1 MAEKIASHSKLIVAM
16 CKESVNQ
23 AYETT
28 LQEGLLF
35 EKRTFHT
42 TFATVFNYHT
52 FLSKDIFL
60 NFQFFDTWH
69 MQADRKEGMTAFAE
83 KRPPNFTDS

>member
-1 MAEKIASHSKLIVAM
+1 VSKVVPAKELVAEAVKMAEKISSHSKLIVAM

-42 TFATVFNYHT
+42 TFATVYKHSQSIT
-52 FLSKDIFL
+52 ATMLSNASLCF
-60 NFQFFDTWH
+60 
-69 MQADRKEGMTAFAE
+69 
-83 KRPPNFTDS
+83 

>member
-1 MAEKIASHSKLIVAM
+1 M

-42 TFATVFNYHT
+42 TFATVRCINFNRLNNSYAT
-52 FLSKDIFL
+52 FVYL
-60 NFQFFDTWH
+60 
-69 MQADRKEGMTAFAE
+69 
-83 KRPPNFTDS
+83 P

>member
-1 MAEKIASHSKLIVAM
+1 MSRVLPPKELVAEAVKMGEKIASHSKLIVAM
-16 CKESVNQ
+16 CKESVSQ

-42 TFATVFNYHT
+42 TFATVFNHYT
-52 FLSKDIFL
+52 VTYLSH
-60 NFQFFDTWH
+60 FDCYLPYIRY
-69 MQADRKEGMTAFAE
+69 AG
-83 KRPPNFTDS
+83 

>member
-1 MAEKIASHSKLIVAM
+1 MGEKIASHSKLIVAM

-42 TFATVFNYHT
+42 TFATVRCINFNRLNNSYAT
-52 FLSKDIFL
+52 FVYL
-60 NFQFFDTWH
+60 
-69 MQADRKEGMTAFAE
+69 
-83 KRPPNFTDS
+83 P

>member
-1 MAEKIASHSKLIVAM
+1 MGEKIASHSKLIVAM

-52 FLSKDIFL
+52 FLSNDIFFKL
-60 NFQFFDTWH
+60 LVVWYLT
-69 MQADRKEGMTAFAE
+69 QADRKEGMTAFAE

>member
-1 MAEKIASHSKLIVAM
+1 MLFVGLVSRVCSPKELVSEAVKMGEKIASHSKLIVAM
-16 CKESVNQ
+16 CKESVSQ

-42 TFATVFNYHT
+42 TFATVCYT
-52 FLSKDIFL
+52 I
-60 NFQFFDTWH
+60 
-69 MQADRKEGMTAFAE
+69 
-83 KRPPNFTDS
+83 